1 MPVVKNADGE
11 VVQRSRNL
19 AGIRQYVAGKHGL
32 YRPIER
38 LSIIERDGG
47 AGRLYIQFENGCTYE
62 TDFASWAVLKQWVRR
77 WRNVYGSPLL
87 VNGVYSGTVSSDNP
101 ALEVSL

>member
-38 LSIIERDGG
+38 LCINERDGG
-47 AGRLYIQFENGCTYE
+47 TGMLYIRFENGCTYE

-87 VNGVYSGTVSSDNP
+87 VNGVYSGTVASDNP
-101 ALEVSL
+101 VLEVSL